1 MNTIEMDNYEF
12 DLIEYQMRIRNEKM
26 SDGRDYHRDYNGG
39 MIQSVRLNSVIHKS
53 NKYFNNIALSAAQL
67 MNDDFF
73 FYMEL
78 ISLSQ
83 GNKKKS
89 RLFVYGHELF
99 RFMATPMYRTLK
111 QVFEIIQIWPS
122 IPSPHPNPVPTPDP
136 GDFNL
141 IPSNVKGDCRPV
153 LIIRPDECKSEMG
166 EWNFHQWSEGNSRRH
181 FEDPRVIFYGLNLQP
196 WWKHPEDP
204 YSRELVKNYFETEEC
219 FDSILK
225 RAIDAAT
232 NCLENSNGEMNQK
245 IIIQVKQITVD
256 NGFLKSEPFKDFER
270 EIKYLNR
277 RWESVN
283 GVDLSI
289 QIV

>member
-39 MIQSVRLNSVIHKS
+39 MIQSVRLSSVIHKS

-89 RLFVYGHELF
+89 RLFVYGDELF

-141 IPSNVKGDCRPV
+141 LPSDVKGKCRPV